1 MNYIKSKL
9 RNSMSLK
16 VLNAILTIK
25 FGLIRVGKCCST
37 HDLPSHV
44 LKEIGNL
51 AAYQSHDVNQ
61 EAGASLSSD
70 NSQSSQNVEKILR
83 NCFICKDYYY
93 QMKIKAFI
101 SFFCKRLLFYILDY
115 FRII

>member
-1 MNYIKSKL
+1 
-9 RNSMSLK
+9 MSLK

-37 HDLPSHV
+37 YDLPSHV
-44 LKEIGNL
+44 LKEIETL
-51 AAYQSHDVNQ
+51 AAYQPHDVNQ
-61 EAGASLSSD
+61 EAGASSSSD
-70 NSQSSQNVEKILR
+70 DSQSSQNDEENFEE
-83 NCFICKDYYY
+83 NCFICKDYHY

-101 SFFCKRLLFYILDY
+101 SFFCKRLFFFILDC